1 MGWLFHIKY
10 YKNMTIWHD
19 IGRFFSYQSHTFS
32 TRIFQELL
40 ILWVGTTQRW
50 NPISLYGRP
59 RSPIYAWQP
68 PK

>member
-40 ILWVGTTQRW
+40 G
-50 NPISLYGRP
+50 
-59 RSPIYAWQP
+59 P
-68 PK
+68 PVAQGQKLAVET